1 MNSNTFRAPSARV
14 PARRTTAVL
23 AAGVLAAGPLA
34 LAAPA
39 HATDG
44 PTGGEASAVVLRAG
58 LDVGLLD
65 KTVQVPLRTTLNAV
79 EAPQSAEKTALSV
92 TLDGVDK
99 GRPIRILRADT
110 ATAEAAVEGGRAEA
124 SSTLVQAK
132 VHVPGLPLLS
142 LIELRQVTSEVS
154 CEAGK
159 QPTAAANVLGH
170 VRVLGKK
177 VTLSAGGPTV
187 VDVPAVGKVTLDLS
201 KTSTTSTTAAAAAL
215 QLKVSV
221 DPLELNVAEVEGEIT
236 LAEATCTSPQA
247 PAEEEK
253 PAQEKPAQE
262 ETGPEQPAQEAEP
275 GEEAES
281 PAEPENNISVQSAG
295 EPTQNLAETGASST
309 TPYLAGAAGVLLV
322 GGAAASV
329 LARRRSR
336 GQG

>member
-34 LAAPA
+34 FAAPA

-253 PAQEKPAQE
+253 PAQE

>member
-253 PAQEKPAQE
+253 PAQE

>member
-44 PTGGEASAVVLRAG
+44 PGGGEATAVVLRAG

-65 KTVQVPLRTTLNAV
+65 KTVQVPLRTSLNAV
-79 EAPQSAEKTALSV
+79 EAPQSAGKTALSV

-124 SSTLVQAK
+124 SSTLVRAK
-132 VHVPGLPLLS
+132 VHLPGLPLLS

-201 KTSTTSTTAAAAAL
+201 ETSTTSTTAAAAAL
-215 QLKVSV
+215 RLKVSV

-236 LAEATCTSPQA
+236 LAESTCTSPRA
-247 PAEEEK
+247 AAEEE
-253 PAQEKPAQE
+253 EKPAQE
-262 ETGPEQPAQEAEP
+262 ETGPDRPAQEAEP

-281 PAEPENNISVQSAG
+281 PAEPESNISVQSAG
-295 EPTQNLAETGASST
+295 EPTQNLAETGGSST

-322 GGAAASV
+322 GGAAASI

>member
-65 KTVQVPLRTTLNAV
+65 KTVQVPLRATLNAV

-92 TLDGVDK
+92 NLDGVDK

-124 SSTLVQAK
+124 SSTLVKAK

-253 PAQEKPAQE
+253 PAQE

-275 GEEAES
+275 GEEAKS
-281 PAEPENNISVQSAG
+281 PAEPESNISVQSAG
-295 EPTQNLAETGASST
+295 EPTQNLAETGGSST

>member
-65 KTVQVPLRTTLNAV
+65 KTVQVPLRATLNAV

-92 TLDGVDK
+92 NLDGVDK

-124 SSTLVQAK
+124 SSTLVKAK

-253 PAQEKPAQE
+253 PAQD
-262 ETGPEQPAQEAEP
+262 ETGPEQPAQDAGP
-275 GEEAES
+275 GEEAKS
-281 PAEPENNISVQSAG
+281 PAEPESNISVQSAG
-295 EPTQNLAETGASST
+295 EPTQNLAETGGSST

>member
-65 KTVQVPLRTTLNAV
+65 KTVQVPLRATLNAV

-92 TLDGVDK
+92 NLDGVDK

-124 SSTLVQAK
+124 SSTLVKAK

-154 CEAGK
+154 CEARK

-253 PAQEKPAQE
+253 PAQE
-262 ETGPEQPAQEAEP
+262 ETGPEQPAQDAEP
-275 GEEAES
+275 GEEAKS
-281 PAEPENNISVQSAG
+281 PAEPESNISVQSAG
-295 EPTQNLAETGASST
+295 EPTQNLAETGGSST

>member
-124 SSTLVQAK
+124 SSTLVKAK

-201 KTSTTSTTAAAAAL
+201 RTSTTSTTAAAAAL
-215 QLKVSV
+215 RLNVSV

-253 PAQEKPAQE
+253 PAQE

-281 PAEPENNISVQSAG
+281 PAEPESNISVQSAG